1 MDNILKKPYSN
12 IQRIEFVSQFS
23 FLEGKKILETN
34 EALYALEQNQ
44 TVVEGRIVEDIDYEK
59 NLKETRKKLAAKMS
73 ISSSKLERAIYNSK
87 SMDFDDVIEFIKE
100 NNDEIDLKPLK
111 IELKNTKI
119 KRSNVLISK
128 MLNILG
134 YYNDD
139 IDNLFLRGKLPK
151 KEGSNE

>member
-12 IQRIEFVSQFS
+12 IQRIEFVNQFS

-134 YYNDD
+134 YCNDD

>member
-12 IQRIEFVSQFS
+12 IQRIEFVNQFS

-44 TVVEGRIVEDIDYEK
+44 TVIDGRIVEDIDYEK

-134 YYNDD
+134 YCNDD

>member
-12 IQRIEFVSQFS
+12 IQRIEFVNQFS
-23 FLEGKKILETN
+23 FLESKKILETN

-44 TVVEGRIVEDIDYEK
+44 TVIDGRIVEDIDYEK